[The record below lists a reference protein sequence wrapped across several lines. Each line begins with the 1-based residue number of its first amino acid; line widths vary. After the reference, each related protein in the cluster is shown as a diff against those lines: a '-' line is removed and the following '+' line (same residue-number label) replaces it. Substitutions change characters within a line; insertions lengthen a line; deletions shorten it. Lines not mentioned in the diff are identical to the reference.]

1 MSKNNYLKGLDEGI
15 LEILNKRKIKPKS
28 KNIKMIIKPVDC
40 NSYKKFKSP
49 KCEEHEKCEWVKK
62 QGKKQGYCK
71 NKSKKLSKK
80 LSKKSMRSTLELPP
94 RKSSKKSMHSTLE
107 LPPRKS
113 SKKSMRSTLELPPRK
128 SSKKSNCKKYK
139 KNKSP
144 KCNEQSN
151 CKWVKKQGNKIG
163 YCKSSTK
170 SKSSKKSSKKYSKK
184 TLDKDIKKMENKLK
198 ISDEKYQ
205 ELRQKKLDNK
215 KLTKLEQKQL
225 EDTMYIKYC
234 LCIKKMKQ
242 KNMPKNAPYGIC
254 ANSVY
259 KKNGFEMPFRASF
272 DCEKLYK

>member
-1 MSKNNYLKGLDEGI
+1 MSKSKYLEGLDEGI
-15 LEILNKRKIKPKS
+15 LKILNKRKMKPKS
-28 KNIKMIIKPVDC
+28 KNIKMVINPVKC

-49 KCEEHEKCEWVKK
+49 RCEEHKKCEWVKK

-71 NKSKKLSKK
+71 NK
-80 LSKKSMRSTLELPP
+80 
-94 RKSSKKSMHSTLE
+94 KSSKKT
-107 LPPRKS
+107 K
-113 SKKSMRSTLELPPRK
+113 
-128 SSKKSNCKKYK
+128 CKKYK

-144 KCNEQSN
+144 KCNDQSN
-151 CKWVKKQGNKIG
+151 CEWVKKQGNKIG

-170 SKSSKKSSKKYSKK
+170 SSKKSSKKYSKK
-184 TLDKDIKKMENKLK
+184 TLEKDIKNIEKKLK

-205 ELRQKKLDNK
+205 ELRQKKIDNK

-259 KKNGFEMPFRASF
+259 KKNDFDMPFRASF
-272 DCEKLYK
+272 DCDKLYK

>member
-80 LSKKSMRSTLELPP
+80 L
-94 RKSSKKSMHSTLE
+94 
-107 LPPRKS
+107 